1 MRGLKLILTSKNIVD
16 IFKTLAY
23 EKYLSELYNAIG
35 IEELNRIYHNNNRIY
50 FENDKD
56 WVEYNLLIE
65 KEEADKLNVEQ
76 AEQLAELRK
85 GRGRGGRR
93 KSLMVWRPRPG

>member
-23 EKYLSELYNAIG
+23 EKYLSELYNAIS

-65 KEEADKLNVEQ
+65 KEEADK
-76 AEQLAELRK
+76 
-85 GRGRGGRR
+85 
-93 KSLMVWRPRPG
+93 ST